1 MADGQGVRPATV
13 LASVGF
19 AVAVAVPV
27 VAIAVAVAVVAA
39 AFPVTDFSLRH
50 FGVRQP
56 GRHAGIDRVVF
67 LVESRSIQINKNNS
81 KNEKRKEKKRR
92 PG

>member
-13 LASVGF
+13 FASVGF
-19 AVAVAVPV
+19 AVAVAVAVPV
-27 VAIAVAVAVVAA
+27 VAIAVVVAVVAA

-56 GRHAGIDRVVF
+56 GRHAGINRVVF
-67 LVESRSIQINKNNS
+67 LIESRSIQINKDNS
-81 KNEKRKEKKRR
+81 KKKKKKRR